1 MEIRVLSREEMGGVY
16 KKHMKKDFP
25 ASELKPLEAMYHM
38 LGRGKYLPLGLYDG
52 ADLIGYAYF
61 AYAKEKTVALIDYLA
76 ICEVYRGRGIG
87 NQLLQKIREYL
98 QDWYGIILEVENP
111 DKAESEVERQAQEH
125 RIAFY
130 QRNKVALTD
139 VTLTLFG
146 VPFRMMYLEGF
157 ELKPEEVEK
166 YLKEI
171 YHMMFPKMIYKR
183 VVKF

>member
-1 MEIRVLSREEMGGVY
+1 MEIRVLSREEMGDVY

-38 LGRGKYLPLGLYDG
+38 LEKGKYLPLGLYDG

-76 ICEVYRGRGIG
+76 ICEAYRGHGIG
-87 NQLLQKIREYL
+87 NQLLQEIREYL

-111 DKAESEVERQAQEH
+111 DKAVTEAERQAQEH

>member
-1 MEIRVLSREEMGGVY
+1 
-16 KKHMKKDFP
+16 
-25 ASELKPLEAMYHM
+25 MYHM
-38 LGRGKYLPLGLYDG
+38 LEKGKYLPLGLYDG
-52 ADLIGYAYF
+52 AELIGYAYF

-76 ICEVYRGRGIG
+76 ICETYRGNGIG
-87 NQLLQKIREYL
+87 NQLLQEIREYL

-111 DKAESEVERQAQEH
+111 DKAVTEAERQAQEH

>member
-1 MEIRVLSREEMGGVY
+1 MKIRILSREEMGNVY

-38 LGRGKYLPLGLYDG
+38 LDKGKYLPLGLFDG
-52 ADLIGYAYF
+52 AELIGYAYF
-61 AYAKEKTVALIDYLA
+61 AYAKEKSVALIDYLA
-76 ICEVYRGRGIG
+76 ICEVYRGHGVG
-87 NQLLQKIREYL
+87 DQLLQEIRVYL
-98 QDWYGIILEVENP
+98 QDWHGIILEVENP
-111 DKAESEVERQAQEH
+111 EKAASEADRQAQEH

-130 QRNKVALTD
+130 QRNRVALTD

-146 VPFRMMYLEGF
+146 VPFRMMYMEGF
-157 ELKPEEVEK
+157 ELKSEEVET

-171 YHMMFPKMIYKR
+171 YHMMFPEMIYKR

>member
-1 MEIRVLSREEMGGVY
+1 MEIKILSRKETGDVY
-16 KKHMKKDFP
+16 KKHMTKDFP
-25 ASELKPLEAMYHM
+25 ASELKPLAAMYHM
-38 LGRGKYLPLGLYDG
+38 LDKGKYLTLGMYDG
-52 ADLIGYAYF
+52 AELIGYAYF

-76 ICEVYRGRGIG
+76 ICEAHRGHGLG
-87 NQLLQKIREYL
+87 NQLLQGVREYL

-111 DKAESEVERQAQEH
+111 EMAENEAERQAQEH

-130 QRNKVALTD
+130 QRNQVVLTD

-157 ELKPEEVEK
+157 GLKAEEVEA

-171 YHMMFPKMIYKR
+171 YHMMFPEMIYKR